1 MIMNKVSRKFVNHI
15 GIIVAL
21 RCLFRLRVAPYEQ
34 REMTPG
40 ARESKSRPGSA
51 ARRVKHIVQLNVC
64 CPWWYQ
70 KVSES
75 LSSGV

>member
-1 MIMNKVSRKFVNHI
+1 MHKVSRKFVNDI

-21 RCLFRLRVAPYEQ
+21 RCLVRLRVAPYEQ
-34 REMTPG
+34 QEMTPG
-40 ARESKSRPGSA
+40 VRESKSRPDSA

-70 KVSES
+70 KVSEF

>member
-21 RCLFRLRVAPYEQ
+21 RCLFSLSVAPYEQ

-51 ARRVKHIVQLNVC
+51 ARRVKYIVQLNVR
-64 CPWWYQ
+64 CPWRHQ
-70 KVSES
+70 KVSEP
-75 LSSGV
+75 LSPGV

>member
-1 MIMNKVSRKFVNHI
+1 MHKVSRKFVNDI

-21 RCLFRLRVAPYEQ
+21 RCLVRLRVAPYEQ
-34 REMTPG
+34 QEMTPG
-40 ARESKSRPGSA
+40 VRESKSRPDSA